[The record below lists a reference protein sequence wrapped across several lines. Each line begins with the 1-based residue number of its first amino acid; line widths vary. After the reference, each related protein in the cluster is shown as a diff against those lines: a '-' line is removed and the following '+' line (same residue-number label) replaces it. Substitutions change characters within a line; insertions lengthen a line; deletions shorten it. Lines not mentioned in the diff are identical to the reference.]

1 MLPRNLR
8 VVRAKPAKKTA
19 LAFAASRDNSKKSQ
33 PTDKNRIYN
42 PKITSEA
49 SSLHGRAG
57 RMLGKAGAAKL
68 RNKEGSGANTMPVGA
83 RGSQIEG
90 IAKTP
95 EKIIFE
101 GHRAL
106 RTGKPKDLK
115 SKKGSG
121 KPKTKSSK
129 RAASWKKSGGK
140 K

>member
-1 MLPRNLR
+1 LL
-8 VVRAKPAKKTA
+8 
-19 LAFAASRDNSKKSQ
+19 
-33 PTDKNRIYN
+33 
-42 PKITSEA
+42 
-49 SSLHGRAG
+49 GR
-57 RMLGKAGAAKL
+57 AGAAKL
-68 RNKEGSGANTMPVGA
+68 RNPESSGANNTPVIT
-83 RGSQIEG
+83 RGIEG

-121 KPKTKSSK
+121 KPKNKSSK
-129 RAASWKKSGGK
+129 RAAAWKKSGGK

>member
-1 MLPRNLR
+1 
-8 VVRAKPAKKTA
+8 
-19 LAFAASRDNSKKSQ
+19 
-33 PTDKNRIYN
+33 
-42 PKITSEA
+42 
-49 SSLHGRAG
+49 
-57 RMLGKAGAAKL
+57 MLGKAGAAKL
-68 RNKEGSGANTMPVGA
+68 RNKEGSGANTMPVGV
-83 RGSQIEG
+83 RGITG

-121 KPKTKSSK
+121 KPKTKGSK